1 MSCFLLSS
9 AWTLDNWQCKS
20 RKKSI
25 THSLFLAIYVL
36 LIYFCTLNYHIIINL
51 INTTITLEESP
62 SPQPHTEVWG
72 LWGSHG
78 SVGLVGLSRQWG
90 VHKNTMSYTRLLYHI
105 VICTKYRVPSISLEY
120 DRELYA
126 FILEMCKRRDVVLY
140 RIGGM
145 PDHIHLLVAL
155 PTTMAMAKF
164 VQQVKAVSSAW
175 LKANPHFPLFT
186 SWSKEYAAFS
196 YSIKEKNNVYNYIKY
211 QKRHHINQ
219 TFVEEYRE
227 FLTEHGIEIDE
238 RFFLTD

>member
-1 MSCFLLSS
+1 
-9 AWTLDNWQCKS
+9 
-20 RKKSI
+20 
-25 THSLFLAIYVL
+25 
-36 LIYFCTLNYHIIINL
+36 
-51 INTTITLEESP
+51 
-62 SPQPHTEVWG
+62 
-72 LWGSHG
+72 
-78 SVGLVGLSRQWG
+78 
-90 VHKNTMSYTRLLYHI
+90 MSYTRLLYHI

-126 FILEMCKRRDVVLY
+126 FILEMCIRRDVVLY

-164 VQQVKAVSSAW
+164 VQEIKAVSSAW

-196 YSIKEKNNVYNYIKY
+196 YSIKEKNNVFNYIKN

>member
-25 THSLFLAIYVL
+25 TYSLFLAIYVL

-51 INTTITLEESP
+51 INTIITLEESP
-62 SPQPHTEVWG
+62 SPQPHTIVWG
-72 LWGSHG
+72 P
-78 SVGLVGLSRQWG
+78 Q
-90 VHKNTMSYTRLLYHI
+90 NTMSYTRLLYHI

-126 FILEMCKRRDVVLY
+126 FILEMCKRRNVVLY

-164 VQQVKAVSSAW
+164 VQEIKAVSSAW

-196 YSIKEKNNVYNYIKY
+196 YSIKEKNNVFNYIKN